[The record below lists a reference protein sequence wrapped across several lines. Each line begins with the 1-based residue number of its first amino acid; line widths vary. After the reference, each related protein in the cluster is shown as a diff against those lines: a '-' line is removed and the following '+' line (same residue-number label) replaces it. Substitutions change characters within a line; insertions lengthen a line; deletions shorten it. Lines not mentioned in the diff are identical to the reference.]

1 MTDTLPTLAPRTD
14 GPDWLRQARAGAAA
28 RAVSQGWPSSDD
40 EDWRHSRIADL
51 DLQAMVPADEAGP
64 KDDALDQVLSQLLA
78 SIGDYSALV
87 VTRDGFVTG
96 IEGGVAG
103 LDVADLTLPGDST
116 TGLPAGPADD
126 LFGELNTAQAPSP
139 VMVRS
144 AAGAVIERP
153 VVVAHLTGGDGRS
166 TWPRLVVE
174 AGQGS
179 QMTVVE
185 LWLSAD
191 VASLAVPRTDLVAGR
206 DALLR
211 HVVLSDL
218 GPRMRQVATLNSH
231 AGHGASI
238 TSATV
243 ALGGTYSRFRIDAGL
258 GEDNGEVRLL
268 AAYFA
273 EDDQVHDFRTV
284 QDHRA
289 KRTTSDLVFKGAVSG
304 RARSVYSGV
313 IRVNPGASGTS
324 AFLTNRNLVLSAE
337 ARAYSVPN
345 LEIVSENDLRSCG
358 HAATSGPLDPDQIF
372 YLESRGVPTEV
383 ARRLIVLGFFDDVVS
398 KVPVPGLRE
407 VVRERVGR
415 RLRSAEGIA

>member
-1 MTDTLPTLAPRTD
+1 MTETLPTLAPRTD
-14 GPDWLRQARAGAAA
+14 GPDWLRQSRSEAAERALA
-28 RAVSQGWPSSDD
+28 QGWPSLDD

-64 KDDALDQVLSQLLA
+64 TDEALEQILAELLA

-87 VTRDGFVTG
+87 VTRDGYVVG
-96 IEGGVAG
+96 LDRGDAG
-103 LDVADLTLPGDST
+103 LEIIDLALPGAAAAALQGGRS
-116 TGLPAGPADD
+116 GD

-139 VMVRS
+139 VVVRS

-153 VVVAHLTGGDGRS
+153 VVVAHLTGRDGFS
-166 TWPRLVVE
+166 TWPRLVIE

-179 QMTVVE
+179 QVTVVE

-191 VASLAVPRTDLVAGR
+191 VASLSVPRTDVVAGR
-206 DALLR
+206 DAVVR

-218 GPRMRQVATLNSH
+218 GPRMRQVATLNCD
-231 AGHGASI
+231 AGHGAAI

-243 ALGGTYSRFRIDAGL
+243 ALGSVYSRFRIDAGL

-289 KRTTSDLVFKGAVSG
+289 KRTSSDLVFKGAVSG

-345 LEIVSENDLRSCG
+345 LEIVNENDLRSCG

-415 RLRSAEGIA
+415 RLRSTEGIA

>member
-1 MTDTLPTLAPRTD
+1 MTDTLPALAPRTD
-14 GPDWLRQARAGAAA
+14 GPEWLREARATAAE
-28 RAVSQGWPSSDD
+28 RATSQGWPSLDD
-40 EDWRHSRIADL
+40 EDWRHSRIGDIDL
-51 DLQAMVPADEAGP
+51 ASLSPAAGAGP
-64 KDDALDQVLSQLLA
+64 TTDALDETLSGLLTA
-78 SIGDYSALV
+78 VGELSALV
-87 VTRDGFVTG
+87 VTRDGFVSAIDG
-96 IEGGVAG
+96 SVDG
-103 LDVADLTLPGDST
+103 LEVIDLALPGDFT
-116 TGLPAGPADD
+116 APLLDNGPAD

-139 VMVRS
+139 VVVRS
-144 AAGAVIERP
+144 AAGALIEKP
-153 VVVAHLTGGDGRS
+153 VVVAHLSSGDGLS
-166 TWPRLVVE
+166 TWPRLIVQ

-179 QMTVVE
+179 QLTVVE

-191 VASLAVPRTDLVAGR
+191 IASLSVPRTDVLAER
-206 DALLR
+206 DAIVR
-211 HVVLSDL
+211 HVVMSDL
-218 GPRMRQVATLNSH
+218 GPRMRQIATLNSE
-231 AGHGASI
+231 AGPGASV

-243 ALGGTYSRFRIDAGL
+243 ALGSAYSRFRIDAGL
-258 GEDNGEVRLL
+258 GEDAGEIRLL

-289 KRTTSDLVFKGAVSG
+289 KRTSSDLVFKGAVTG

-324 AFLTNRNLVLSAE
+324 AFLTNRNLVLSEE
-337 ARAYSVPN
+337 ARAFSVPN

-358 HAATSGPLDPDQIF
+358 HAATSGPLDADQVF
-372 YLESRGVPTEV
+372 YLESRGIPTEV

-415 RLRSAEGIA
+415 RLRSTEGIA